1 MIMKETT
8 LKIEGMTCKKCTT
21 HIKDPHKETEG
32 VKSAVVNF
40 AREIAN
46 VEFDPAV
53 TGIKKLKSAVEDTGY
68 RVMEKKTET
77 FEEEDEDIK
86 KVTSARYKMWTA
98 WGFTAS
104 IVIWVSLEMFFG
116 IVWPNR
122 TIFDIGMM
130 VLAIVQ
136 PGRKIPTDGLIIEG

>member
-21 HIKDPHKETEG
+21 HIKDPLKETEG

-40 AREIAN
+40 TREIAN
-46 VEFDPAV
+46 VEFDPTV

-77 FEEEDEDIK
+77 FEEEDEDLK
-86 KVTSARYKMWTA
+86 KVTSARA
-98 WGFTAS
+98 
-104 IVIWVSLEMFFG
+104 EM
-116 IVWPNR
+116 
-122 TIFDIGMM
+122 
-130 VLAIVQ
+130 
-136 PGRKIPTDGLIIEG
+136 